1 MLMDDVE
8 GLSSGRRVVIAS
20 SSRSWKW
27 KWQDDSHWVFLKKMK
42 QKLELKC
49 DKHFIQPKL
58 KVKLNITRFFVKI

>member
-1 MLMDDVE
+1 MLMDNVE

-20 SSRSWKW
+20 SLRSWKW

-49 DKHFIQPKL
+49 DKHFI
-58 KVKLNITRFFVKI
+58 